1 MKTSKCLK
9 HALNMVVHSRLRSWL
24 TILGIVIGVA
34 SVVAIVSLGQGLEQS
49 VNSQLGGLG
58 GDIVTISPGFSRGG
72 SMGFRGGG
80 DDHGGQGAAA
90 TTEEPVL
97 DRTDIQALKGLS
109 DIKLMNRQIRGSVK
123 ITYLGKSGSVS
134 LTGVDQK
141 VWSQMTTEKILKG
154 RMLDSADYNVIVIS
168 AGLADKYFDQ
178 PLGINKMVTI
188 ENSSFRIVGILDN
201 QGNSIIM
208 PIQMAYQLLDDKE
221 KDVYDSIVIKV
232 RDENNLDATIEKIDN
247 KLMITRHVTDKDKD
261 FTVTSSKQ
269 ITQMRT
275 DMMSSMA
282 TFLTAIAAVSLLV
295 GAVGISNTMFTS
307 VLEKTK
313 EIGIMKAIGA
323 RNKDILTIFLFN
335 AGFIGLAGGIL
346 GVVLGIILSGLTP
359 YLLTGVRLAQ
369 SGSVVSVNIIL
380 ITLVGSVLVGM
391 IAGVIPAYQGSKLRP
406 VDALRYE

>member
-1 MKTSKCLK
+1 MKTRKCLK

-49 VNSQLGGLG
+49 VNDQMGGLG
-58 GDIVTISPGFSRGG
+58 GDLVTISPGFSRGG

-80 DDHGGQGAAA
+80 GGGGAASQA

-97 DRTDIQALKGLS
+97 DRTDVQALKGLS
-109 DIKLMNRQIRGSVK
+109 DIKLMNTQIRGSVK
-123 ITYLGKSGSVS
+123 VTYLGKTGSVS
-134 LTGVDQK
+134 LSGVDQK
-141 VWSQMTTEKILKG
+141 VWSQITTDKIRNG

-188 ENSSFRIVGILDN
+188 ENTAFRIVGILDS

-208 PIQMAYQLLDDKE
+208 PIQMAYQILDDKE

-269 ITQMRT
+269 FTQMRSE
-275 DMMSSMA
+275 MMSSMA

-323 RNKDILTIFLFN
+323 RNQDILTIFLFN

-346 GVVLGIILSGLTP
+346 GVVLGIILSGLMP
-359 YLLTGVRLAQ
+359 YLLTGVRIAQ
-369 SGSVVSVNIIL
+369 GGTVVSVNIIL